1 VRRRANFKERR
12 RASRPFLYTPSPLFM
27 RPVRKIA
34 FIVVSI
40 VVALIVVLATIPFFF
55 ADKIA
60 ARLKAQ
66 VDQSVNAR
74 VAWSGI
80 DLSLLRDFP
89 NVTASVNGLRVA
101 GVQRFER
108 DTLVTMEQ
116 AKLVL
121 DLGSVVGYLR
131 SGKPIVVREITFE
144 KPVVRLKRLAD
155 GTANWDIA
163 KATETSAS
171 SSSSDVSVTLRGLA
185 IHDGV
190 LTLDDDQSQLTA
202 SLHGLDEAASG
213 DFATQK
219 FVLATRTSIDSVSVR
234 FAGVP
239 YLNRVAVM
247 LHANV
252 DADLGAKRFTL
263 KDDSLRLNKL
273 LVTASGSVTT
283 GSPNL
288 DLDLKFAAPSTA
300 FAEIL
305 SLVPA
310 IYAKDFAKLQ
320 TSGTMALNGQVK
332 GAYGPKAFP
341 AFAVRARVDNGTFR
355 YPDLPL
361 GARDIGLELAL
372 DNPGGDVDRTV
383 VDLKKFHALI
393 GDRPLDA
400 TLLVRT
406 PVSDPDADVRIAGS
420 VNLGDIA
427 KTVKLEGVTQLSG
440 VVSANVAT
448 RVRVSDVNAK
458 RYDRVTASG
467 AIQASRV
474 AVQSSAVPYPIAID
488 TAALTLTP
496 RSAALTAFSA
506 KIGGSDARA
515 TGSLDNLMG
524 FLLHNEDL
532 RGTATVS
539 SNRFVLDEWKSD
551 EKMTDVIPVPPR
563 IDFGLAANANTVIY
577 GPLSLANVTG
587 NLQVKNQRVTMRD
600 LKMDMLKG
608 AVVANGFYDTT
619 DPAKPAFGMD
629 VKMTTL
635 DIPAAFASLVTVQKL
650 TPIAKWA
657 QGNVS
662 GTLAL
667 NGTLGTDMTP
677 VFSALTG
684 RGEIA
689 TQRLL
694 LSDSPVLTKLS
705 KALSMDALKSPRIGA
720 VRAAFDVSDGRVRL
734 KPMSLK
740 LGGVDMTASGSSGI
754 DQSVQYDLALSI
766 PRELLG
772 SAATSAIT
780 QLAAKAGSVGA
791 TLPAGEVVQLLAKV
805 GGTVTDPNVS
815 TNFAG
820 MAASLRDATQN
831 AAKQIAATAVETAT
845 AKKDSVV
852 DAVSQ
857 QARERADSLV
867 AAATRQ
873 ADTLRSAARQFADK
887 VRQDANTRID
897 SLVAKATNPIAKL
910 AAQKAADKLRSDAD
924 QQANKLV
931 READT
936 RADSLVAQARLKAA
950 ALAPPPK

>member
-1 VRRRANFKERR
+1 
-12 RASRPFLYTPSPLFM
+12 M
-27 RPVRKIA
+27 RPVPKIA
-34 FIVVSI
+34 LIVLSI
-40 VVALIVVLATIPFFF
+40 IVALIVVLATIPLFFG
-55 ADKIA
+55 AKIE

-66 VDQSVNAR
+66 ADQSVNAR
-74 VAWSGI
+74 VAWNGI
-80 DLSLLRDFP
+80 GLSLLRHFP
-89 NVTASVNGLRVA
+89 NVTASLNGLRVT

-108 DTLVTMEQ
+108 DTLLTMDQ

-144 KPVVRLKRLAD
+144 KPVVHLERLAD
-155 GTANWDIA
+155 GTANWDITKSKDTTA
-163 KATETSAS
+163 AS
-171 SSSSDVSVTLRGLA
+171 SSKNVHVTLRGLA

-190 LTLDDDQSQLTA
+190 LTMDDRQGHVTA
-202 SLHGLDEAASG
+202 SLHGLDETLSG

-239 YLNRVAVM
+239 YLSRVALM

-252 DADLGAKRFTL
+252 DADLGAHRFTL

-273 LVTASGSVTT
+273 LVTAAGSITT
-283 GSPNL
+283 SSPNL
-288 DLDLKFAAPSTA
+288 GLDLKFAAPSTA

-310 IYAKDFAKLQ
+310 VYAKDFAKLR

-341 AFAVRARVDNGTFR
+341 ALAIRARVDNGTFR

-361 GARDIGLELAL
+361 GAREIGLELAI
-372 DNPGGDVDRTV
+372 DNPGGHVDSTV

-400 TLLVRT
+400 KLLVRT

-440 VVSANVAT
+440 IVAANVAT
-448 RVRVSDVNAK
+448 HARVSDVNAK
-458 RYDRVTASG
+458 RYARVTASG
-467 AIQASRV
+467 AIQASRI
-474 AVQSSAVPYPIAID
+474 AMKSSAVPYQIAID
-488 TAALTLTP
+488 TAALILSP
-496 RSAALTAFSA
+496 RSAGLTAFSA

-515 TGSLDNLMG
+515 TGSLDNLLG
-524 FLLHNEDL
+524 FVLHNEDL
-532 RGTATVS
+532 RGTATVN
-539 SNRFVLDEWKSD
+539 SNRFVLDEWKSK
-551 EKMTDVIPVPPR
+551 EKTTEVIPVPPH
-563 IDFGLAANANTVIY
+563 IDFGLAASAKEVTY
-577 GPLSLANVTG
+577 GPLTLANVTG
-587 NLQVKNQRVTMRD
+587 HLQVKDQRVTMRD

-608 AVVANGFYDTT
+608 AVVANGFYDTA
-619 DPAKPAFGMD
+619 DPKKPAFSMD

-635 DIPAAFASLVTVQKL
+635 DIPTAFASLVTVQKL

-667 NGTLGTDMTP
+667 NGTLGSDMTP
-677 VFSALTG
+677 VFTALTG
-684 RGEIA
+684 KGEVA
-689 TQRLL
+689 TERLV
-694 LSDSPVLTKLS
+694 LSNAPVLAKLS
-705 KALSMDALKSPRIGA
+705 SALSMDALKSPGIGA
-720 VRAAFDVSDGRVRL
+720 VRAAFDVADGRVHL
-734 KPMSLK
+734 KPMALK
-740 LGGVDMTASGSSGI
+740 LGGVDVTASGSSGI
-754 DQSVQYDLALSI
+754 DQSLKYDMALSI

-772 SAATSAIT
+772 PAATTTIT
-780 QLAAKAGSVGA
+780 KLAAKAGSVGA
-791 TLPAGEVVQLLAKV
+791 TLPAGQVVQLMAKV
-805 GGTVTDPNVS
+805 GGTVTSPSVS
-815 TNFAG
+815 TNFNG
-820 MAASLRDATQN
+820 MAASIRDATQN
-831 AAKQIAATAVETAT
+831 AAKQIAAAAVQTAT

-852 DAVSQ
+852 DVVTAK
-857 QARERADSLV
+857 ARAQADSLV

-873 ADTLRSAARQFADK
+873 ADTIRAAARQLADK
-887 VRQDANTRID
+887 VRRDAGVRID
-897 SLVAKATNPIAKL
+897 SLVAKATNPIAKI
-910 AAQKAADKLRSDAD
+910 AAQKAGDKLRSDAD

-936 RADSLVAQARLKAA
+936 RADSLVSQAKQKAA

>member
-1 VRRRANFKERR
+1 
-12 RASRPFLYTPSPLFM
+12 M
-27 RPVRKIA
+27 RPVPKIA
-34 FIVVSI
+34 LIVLSI
-40 VVALIVVLATIPFFF
+40 VVALIVVLATIPLFFG
-55 ADKIA
+55 AKIE

-74 VAWSGI
+74 VAWNGI
-80 DLSLLRDFP
+80 GLSLLRHFP

-108 DTLVTMEQ
+108 DTLLTMDQ

-131 SGKPIVVREITFE
+131 SGKPIVVREITVE
-144 KPVVRLKRLAD
+144 KPVIHLKRLAD
-155 GTANWDIA
+155 GTANWDIT
-163 KATETSAS
+163 KSKDTTAS
-171 SSSSDVSVTLRGLA
+171 SSSKNVHVTLRGLA

-190 LTLDDDQSQLTA
+190 LTMDDRPGQVTA
-202 SLHGLDEAASG
+202 SVHGLDEALSG

-239 YLNRVAVM
+239 YLSRVALM

-252 DADLGAKRFTL
+252 DADLGAHRFTL
-263 KDDSLRLNKL
+263 KNDSLRLNKL
-273 LVTASGSVTT
+273 LVMAAGSIKT

-288 DLDLKFAAPSTA
+288 DLDLKFEAPSTA

-310 IYAKDFAKLQ
+310 VYAKDFAKLQ
-320 TSGTMALNGQVK
+320 TSGTMALNGQIK

-341 AFAVRARVDNGTFR
+341 ALAIRARVDNGTFR

-361 GARDIGLELAL
+361 GAREIELELAI
-372 DNPGGDVDRTV
+372 DNPGGHVDSTV

-400 TLLVRT
+400 KLLVRT

-440 VVSANVAT
+440 IVAANVAT
-448 RVRVSDVNAK
+448 HARVSDVNAK
-458 RYDRVTASG
+458 RYARVTASG
-467 AIQASRV
+467 AIQASRI
-474 AVQSSAVPYPIAID
+474 AVKSSAVPYPIAID
-488 TAALTLTP
+488 TAALTLSP

-515 TGSLDNLMG
+515 TGTLDNLLG
-524 FLLHNEDL
+524 FVLHSEDL

-539 SNRFVLDEWKSD
+539 SNRFVLDEWKSK
-551 EKMTDVIPVPPR
+551 EKTTVIPVPPHV
-563 IDFGLAANANTVIY
+563 DFGLAASAKEVTY
-577 GPLSLANVTG
+577 GPLTLANVTG
-587 NLQVKNQRVTMRD
+587 HLQVKDQRVTMRD

-608 AVVANGFYDTT
+608 AVVANGFYDTA
-619 DPAKPAFGMD
+619 DPKKPAFSMD

-635 DIPAAFASLVTVQKL
+635 DIPTAFASLVTVQKL

-667 NGTLGTDMTP
+667 NGTLGSDMTP
-677 VFSALTG
+677 VFTALTG
-684 RGEIA
+684 KGEVA
-689 TQRLL
+689 TERLV
-694 LSDSPVLTKLS
+694 LSNAPVLTKLS
-705 KALSMDALKSPRIGA
+705 SALSMDALKSPGIGA
-720 VRAAFDVSDGRVRL
+720 VRAAFDVADGRVHL
-734 KPMSLK
+734 KPMALK
-740 LGGVDMTASGSSGI
+740 LGGVDVTASGSSGI
-754 DQSVQYDLALSI
+754 DQSLKYDMALSI

-772 SAATSAIT
+772 PAATSTIT
-780 QLAAKAGSVGA
+780 KLAAKAGSLGA
-791 TLPAGEVVQLLAKV
+791 TLPAGQVVQLMAAV
-805 GGTVTDPNVS
+805 GGTVTDPSVS
-815 TNFAG
+815 TNFTG
-820 MAASLRDATQN
+820 MAASIRDATQN
-831 AAKQIAATAVETAT
+831 AAKQIAATAVATAT

-852 DAVSQ
+852 DAVSAK
-857 QARERADSLV
+857 ARAQADSLV

-873 ADTLRSAARQFADK
+873 ADTIRAAARQLADK
-887 VRQDANTRID
+887 VRRDANVRID
-897 SLVAKATNPIAKL
+897 SLVAKATNPLAKL
-910 AAQKAADKLRSDAD
+910 AAQKAGDKLRSDAD

-936 RADSLVAQARLKAA
+936 RADSLVSQAKQKAA
-950 ALAPPPK
+950 TLAPPPK

>member
-1 VRRRANFKERR
+1 
-12 RASRPFLYTPSPLFM
+12 M
-27 RPVRKIA
+27 RPIRKIA
-34 FIVVSI
+34 LIGVSVI
-40 VVALIVVLATIPFFF
+40 VALIAMLAAIPLFFG
-55 ADKIA
+55 DKIT
-60 ARLKAQ
+60 ARLQAE
-66 VDQSVNAR
+66 VDRSVDAR
-74 VAWSGI
+74 VAWGGI
-80 DLSLLRDFP
+80 GLSLLRDFP
-89 NVTASVNGLRVA
+89 NVTASVHGLRVV

-108 DTLVTMEQ
+108 DTLVTMDQ

-131 SGKPIVVREITFE
+131 NGKPIVVREVTVERPI
-144 KPVVRLKRLAD
+144 VHLKRLAD
-155 GTANWDIA
+155 GTANWEITKSKD
-163 KATETSAS
+163 ATPS
-171 SSSSDVSVTLRGLA
+171 SSSSGVHVTLRGLA

-190 LTLDDDQSQLTA
+190 LTMDDQQGQLAA
-202 SLHGLDEAASG
+202 SIHGLDEALSG

-219 FVLATRTSIDSVSVR
+219 FVLSTRTSIDSASVR

-239 YLNRVAVM
+239 YLSRVAVM

-252 DADLGAKRFTL
+252 DADLGARRFTL

-273 LVTASGSVTT
+273 LVTAGGSITT
-283 GSPNL
+283 GSPNV

-310 IYAKDFAKLQ
+310 IYRKDFAKLQ

-341 AFAVRARVDNGTFR
+341 SLAIRARVDNGTFR

-361 GARDIGLELAL
+361 GARDIALELAI
-372 DNPGGDVDRTV
+372 DNAGGHVDNTI

-400 TLLVRT
+400 KLLVRT
-406 PVSDPDADVRIAGS
+406 PVSDPDADVRVAGS

-427 KTVKLEGVTQLSG
+427 KTVKLEGVTHLSG
-440 VVSANVAT
+440 IVAADVAT
-448 RVRVSDVNAK
+448 RARVSDVNAK

-467 AIQASRV
+467 TIRASRV
-474 AVQSSAVPYPIAID
+474 AVQSSAVPHPIAID
-488 TAALTLTP
+488 TAALTLSP

-506 KIGGSDARA
+506 RIGGSDARA
-515 TGSLDNLMG
+515 TGSLDNLLG
-524 FLLHNEDL
+524 FVLHNEDL

-539 SNRFVLDEWKSD
+539 STRFVLDEWKSN
-551 EKMTDVIPVPPR
+551 EKTTDVIPVPPR
-563 IDFGLAANANTVIY
+563 IDFGLAASAKTVTY
-577 GPLSLANVTG
+577 GPLTLANVTG

-600 LKMDMLKG
+600 LKMDMLEG
-608 AVVANGFYDTT
+608 AVVANGFYDTA

-662 GTLAL
+662 GTLAVS
-667 NGTLGTDMTP
+667 GTLGSDMTP
-677 VFSALTG
+677 VFGALTG
-684 RGEIA
+684 KGEI
-689 TQRLL
+689 TTERLV
-694 LSDSPVLTKLS
+694 LSNTPVLTKLS
-705 KALSMDALKSPRIGA
+705 SALSMDALNSPGIGA
-720 VRAAFDVSDGRVRL
+720 VRAAFDVADGRVHL
-734 KPMSLK
+734 KPMALK
-740 LGGVDMTASGSSGI
+740 LGGVDVTASGSSGI
-754 DQSVQYDLALSI
+754 DQTLKYDLALSI

-772 SAATSAIT
+772 PAATSAIT
-780 QLAAKAGSVGA
+780 KLAAKAGSVGA
-791 TLPAGEVVQLLAKV
+791 TLPAGQVVQVLAQI
-805 GGTVTDPNVS
+805 GGTVTDPSVS

-831 AAKQIAATAVETAT
+831 AAKQIAATAVETAV

-852 DAVSQ
+852 DAVTQ
-857 QARERADSLV
+857 RARERADSLV

-873 ADTLRSAARQFADK
+873 ADTIRVVARQLADR
-887 VRQDANTRID
+887 VRHDANARID
-897 SLVAKATNPIAKL
+897 SLVAKATNPIAKI
-910 AAQKAADKLRSDAD
+910 AAQKAGDKLRGDAD
-924 QQANKLV
+924 QQATKLV
-931 READT
+931 READA
-936 RADSLVAQARLKAA
+936 RADSLVSQAKQRAA
-950 ALAPPPK
+950 ALIP

>member
-1 VRRRANFKERR
+1 
-12 RASRPFLYTPSPLFM
+12 M

-34 FIVVSI
+34 LIVVSI
-40 VVALIVVLATIPFFF
+40 VVALVVVLATIPLFFG
-55 ADKIA
+55 DKIA

-66 VDQSVNAR
+66 VDESVNAR

-80 DLSLLRDFP
+80 GVSLLRDFP
-89 NVTASVNGLRVA
+89 NVTASVNDLRVA
-101 GVQRFER
+101 GVQRFAR
-108 DTLVTMEQ
+108 DTLVTMDQ

-131 SGKPIVVREITFE
+131 SGKPIVVREITIE
-144 KPVVRLKRLAD
+144 KPVVHLKRLAD

-163 KATETSAS
+163 KSKDTAAAS
-171 SSSSDVSVTLRGLA
+171 SSNDVHVTLRSLA

-190 LTLDDDQSQLTA
+190 LTMDDTQGQLTA
-202 SLHGLDEAASG
+202 SVHGLDEALSG

-219 FVLATRTSIDSVSVR
+219 FVLTTRTSIDSLSVR

-239 YLNRVAVM
+239 YLNRVALM

-252 DADLGAKRFTL
+252 DADIDAHRFTL

-273 LVTASGSVTT
+273 LVTADGSITT

-288 DLDLKFAAPSTA
+288 GLDLKFAAPSTA
-300 FAEIL
+300 FADIL

-341 AFAVRARVDNGTFR
+341 ALALRARVDNGTFR

-361 GARDIGLELAL
+361 GARDIGLELAI
-372 DNPGGDVDRTV
+372 DNPGGHVDSTV

-400 TLLVRT
+400 KLFVRT

-440 VVSANVAT
+440 IVAADVAT
-448 RVRVSDVNAK
+448 HARVSDVNAK
-458 RYDRVTASG
+458 RYDRVSASG
-467 AIQASRV
+467 AIQASRITM
-474 AVQSSAVPYPIAID
+474 QSSAVPYPIAID
-488 TAALTLTP
+488 TAALTLSP

-515 TGSLDNLMG
+515 TGSLDNLLG
-524 FLLHNEDL
+524 FVLHNEDL

-539 SNRFVLDEWKSD
+539 SNRFVLDEWKSN
-551 EKMTDVIPVPPR
+551 EKTTEVIPVPPR
-563 IDFGLAANANTVIY
+563 IDFGLAASAKEVTY
-577 GPLSLANVTG
+577 GPLKVANVAG
-587 NLQVKNQRVTMRD
+587 NLQVKDQRVTMRD

-608 AVVANGFYDTT
+608 AVVANGFYDTA

-635 DIPAAFASLVTVQKL
+635 DIPTAFASLITVQKL

-667 NGTLGTDMTP
+667 NGTLGSDMMP

-684 RGEIA
+684 KGEIA
-689 TQRLL
+689 TQRLV
-694 LSDSPVLTKLS
+694 LSNAPVLTKLS
-705 KALSMDALKSPRIGA
+705 SALSMDAL
-720 VRAAFDVSDGRVRL
+720 
-734 KPMSLK
+734 
-740 LGGVDMTASGSSGI
+740 
-754 DQSVQYDLALSI
+754 
-766 PRELLG
+766 
-772 SAATSAIT
+772 
-780 QLAAKAGSVGA
+780 
-791 TLPAGEVVQLLAKV
+791 
-805 GGTVTDPNVS
+805 N
-815 TNFAG
+815 
-820 MAASLRDATQN
+820 
-831 AAKQIAATAVETAT
+831 
-845 AKKDSVV
+845 
-852 DAVSQ
+852 
-857 QARERADSLV
+857 
-867 AAATRQ
+867 
-873 ADTLRSAARQFADK
+873 
-887 VRQDANTRID
+887 
-897 SLVAKATNPIAKL
+897 
-910 AAQKAADKLRSDAD
+910 
-924 QQANKLV
+924 
-931 READT
+931 
-936 RADSLVAQARLKAA
+936 
-950 ALAPPPK
+950 

>member
-1 VRRRANFKERR
+1 MPA
-12 RASRPFLYTPSPLFM
+12 
-27 RPVRKIA
+27 VRKVA
-34 FIVVSI
+34 LVVASI
-40 VVALIVVLATIPFFF
+40 VVALIVVLATIPLLFS
-55 ADKIA
+55 DKIS
-60 ARLKAQ
+60 ARLKVQ

-74 VAWSGI
+74 AAWSGI
-80 DLSLLRDFP
+80 GLSLLRDFP
-89 NVTASVNGLRVA
+89 NVTAAVNDLRVVGA
-101 GVQRFER
+101 QPFER
-108 DTLVTMEQ
+108 DTLVTMDQ

-131 SGKPIVVREITFE
+131 SGKPIVVREITFAR
-144 KPVVRLKRLAD
+144 PVVHLKRLAD
-155 GTANWDIA
+155 GKANWDIS
-163 KATETSAS
+163 KSKDTTTS
-171 SSSSDVSVTLRGLA
+171 SSPNDVHVTLRGLA

-190 LTLDDDQSQLTA
+190 LTMDDSQGQLNA
-202 SLHGLDEAASG
+202 SIHGLEEALSG
-213 DFATQK
+213 DFATRK
-219 FVLATRTSIDSVSVR
+219 FVLSTRTSIDSVSMR

-247 LHANV
+247 LHANI
-252 DADLGAKRFTL
+252 DADLGTHRFTL

-273 LVTASGSVTT
+273 LVTAGGSIKT

-288 DLDLKFAAPSTA
+288 DLDLRLAAPSTA
-300 FAEIL
+300 FGEIL

-310 IYAKDFAKLQ
+310 IYRKDFAKLQ
-320 TSGTMALNGQVK
+320 TSGTMALNAQVK

-341 AFAVRARVDNGTFR
+341 ALAVRARVDNGTFR

-361 GARDIGLELAL
+361 GARDIALELAI
-372 DNPGGDVDRTV
+372 DNPGGDVDNTV

-400 TLLVRT
+400 KLLVRT

-427 KTVKLEGVTQLSG
+427 KTVKLAGVTQLSG
-440 VVSANVAT
+440 IVAADVAT
-448 RVRVSDVNAK
+448 HARVSDVNAK

-467 AIQASRV
+467 TIQASRI
-474 AVQSSAVPYPIAID
+474 AVQASAVPHPIAVD
-488 TAALTLTP
+488 TAALTLSP

-515 TGSLDNLMG
+515 TGTLDNLLG
-524 FLLHNEDL
+524 FVLHNEDL

-539 SNRFVLDEWKSD
+539 SNRFMLDEWKSD
-551 EKMTDVIPVPPR
+551 SKSTEVIPVPPH
-563 IDFGLAANANTVIY
+563 IDFGLAASAKEVTY
-577 GPLSLANVTG
+577 GPLKLANVSG

-608 AVVANGFYDTT
+608 AVVANGFYDTV
-619 DPAKPAFGMD
+619 DPAKPAFSMD

-635 DIPAAFASLVTVQKL
+635 DIPTAFASLVTVQKL

-667 NGTLGTDMTP
+667 NGTLGSDMTP

-684 RGEIA
+684 KGEIA
-689 TQRLL
+689 TERLVV
-694 LSDSPVLTKLS
+694 SNAPVLTKLS
-705 KALSMDALKSPRIGA
+705 SALSMDALNSPGIGA
-720 VRAAFDVSDGRVRL
+720 LRAAFDVADGRVHL

-740 LGGVDMTASGSSGI
+740 LGGVDVTASGSSGI
-754 DQSVQYDLALSI
+754 DQSVKYDLALSI

-772 SAATSAIT
+772 PAATSTIT
-780 QLAAKAGSVGA
+780 KLAAKAGSLGA
-791 TLPAGEVVQLLAKV
+791 TLPAGQIVQLMAQI
-805 GGTVTDPNVS
+805 GGTVTDPSVS
-815 TNFAG
+815 TNFHG
-820 MAASLRDATQN
+820 MAASLKDATQN

-852 DAVSQ
+852 GTVTQ
-857 QARERADSLV
+857 QARARADSLV

-873 ADTLRSAARQFADK
+873 ADTIRATARQLADK
-887 VRQDANTRID
+887 VRQDANVRID
-897 SLVAKATNPIAKL
+897 SLVAKATNPIAKI
-910 AAQKAADKLRSDAD
+910 AAQKAGDKLRSDAD

-936 RADSLVAQARLKAA
+936 RADSLVSQAKQKAA